1 MQRSLAISSSG
12 LRHADTRQWAT
23 AHNSANLTA
32 ATTVV
37 RTTAVEQPVGGGVW
51 KGVEGRFEQRFQL
64 GAIDAPM
71 GRSVDAVDLAVEQ
84 IATVSCWRCR
94 QCGPNQRRNG
104 GFPDRHSRLT

>member
-23 AHNSANLTA
+23 AHNSSANLTA

-51 KGVEGRFEQRFQL
+51 KGV
-64 GAIDAPM
+64 DAPM
-71 GRSVDAVDLAVEQ
+71 GRPVDAVDLAVEQ

-94 QCGPNQRRNG
+94 QCGPNQRRNV

>member
-71 GRSVDAVDLAVEQ
+71 GRSVDAVGLAVEQ
-84 IATVSCWRCR
+84 IATVHHAGAVVNVVRTSDEML
-94 QCGPNQRRNG
+94 GSLIDILG
-104 GFPDRHSRLT
+104 